1 MKNKPTKRF
10 FLIDIENV
18 GKSFL
23 EGIEDLTSNDT
34 LIICNNTLVY
44 SDFSPVILEGLQKT
58 RAKVKKFYIRNTAK
72 NAMDFELIMELGFLI
87 ARHGENAQYFVVSKD
102 RGFDIINDYLKNK
115 GMNDTVVKRI
125 PNLKGFAQEEKRI
138 QDMED
143 TIRVLL
149 PQYPARIIS
158 TIQIGMDQ
166 TKTLQE
172 FHAFLQKHLKYE
184 VSTIY
189 PTVKHLF
196 G

>member
-1 MKNKPTKRF
+1 MKKRF

-23 EGIEDLTSNDT
+23 EGIEDLSANDT
-34 LIICNNTLVY
+34 LIICNNTMVY
-44 SDFSPVILEGLQKT
+44 SDFSPFILEGLKKT
-58 RAKVKKFYIRNTAK
+58 KATVKKFYIHSTAK
-72 NAMDFELIMELGFLI
+72 NAMDFELTMELGFLI
-87 ARHGENAQYFVVSKD
+87 AKYGEKAQYFVVSKD

-115 GMNDTVVKRI
+115 GMEGTVVKRI
-125 PNLKGFAQEEKRI
+125 PNLKGFTEEEKRI

-172 FHAFLQKHLKYE
+172 FHSFLQKHLRYD
-184 VSTIY
+184 VGTIY
-189 PTVKHLF
+189 PKVKHLF